1 MDSQCDLC
9 RMKKAGY
16 RLSTSLPYLNDYI
29 CEECLAPPTCSAC
42 NSSLLKIEGDFSG
55 SKTCLDCGYCIIWE
69 APEVPLEMR
78 KKNRKSGYTEE
89 SLKWIEDNT
98 IYFIEIVP
106 EEILEN
112 IKNGTHRGT
121 W

>member
-16 RLSTSLPYLNDYI
+16 RLSTSLPYLNDYN
-29 CEECLAPPTCSAC
+29 CEECLAPPTCSSC
-42 NSSLLKIEGDFSG
+42 NSSFLRTDGDFSG
-55 SKTCLDCGYCIIWE
+55 FKTCLDCGYCITWE
-69 APEVPLEMR
+69 APELPLEMR
-78 KKNRKSGYTEE
+78 KKAKGKFTEE

-98 IYFIEIVP
+98 TYHIEIVP
-106 EEILEN
+106 QEILEN
-112 IKNGTHRGT
+112 IKKGTHRET